1 MRDNNSFRKH
11 ARPSW
16 NGCKP
21 TSRKLLELLQFNMGS
36 TLQALI
42 SNNTAPTAA
51 PLHELGPGR
60 RKNMKFSKFARATVT
75 AAVSLG
81 VAASFTACGPNGT
94 DNTVDYVF
102 VISSKNNPG
111 QIDAYKL
118 DYQSGSLLRVGAAY
132 SSGGSDPT
140 GLVTSPN
147 FQNLYV
153 VNRGTNQIVQ
163 FAIGS
168 GASLTQKNAYQTPG
182 SSPNAV
188 AINTAGTLLFVTDT
202 YQPQYS
208 AANPGTGA
216 LVVYPIKSDGS
227 LGTAVA
233 NGSLSYFPLTTDTS
247 EVLTPTAVN
256 AVTQNPV
263 NSTTTGPSLVYV
275 VAQNAT
281 TGLGSIVSFS
291 VGTGGALTPVPCSSS
306 AAICG
311 SNGDG
316 TYNAG
321 TAPNAIASTPRGLFL
336 YVTDSLN
343 NQLISYTVQSSGQII
358 PSQNGPT
365 RTDVYPDGVT
375 VDPRGE
381 YIYVANYNAKDVSAY
396 TINPGTGYPT
406 GVAAA
411 GTYLASTG
419 PTCILVEPSL
429 GRFVYTTN
437 FLDASV
443 SGFNLDPNTG
453 TLTAVPNTPFL
464 ASGQPTCM
472 AAVPYGNHAISTP
485 VT

>member
-1 MRDNNSFRKH
+1 
-11 ARPSW
+11 
-16 NGCKP
+16 
-21 TSRKLLELLQFNMGS
+21 
-36 TLQALI
+36 
-42 SNNTAPTAA
+42 
-51 PLHELGPGR
+51 
-60 RKNMKFSKFARATVT
+60 MKFSKFARATV
-75 AAVSLG
+75 AASLSLG
-81 VAASFTACGPNGT
+81 AAASFTACGPNGL

-102 VISSKNNPG
+102 VINAKNNPG

-118 DYQSGSLLRVGAAY
+118 DYQSGSLLQITGSPY
-132 SSGGSDPT
+132 SSGGADPT

-147 FQNLYV
+147 YQNLYV

-168 GASLTQKNAYQTPG
+168 GGALTQKNVYSTPG

-188 AINTAGTLLFVTDT
+188 AINTAGTLLFVT
-202 YQPQYS
+202 YLS
-208 AANPGTGA
+208 GATGA
-216 LVVYPIKSDGS
+216 LAVFPINSDGT
-227 LGTAVA
+227 LGTAAANVA
-233 NGSLSYFPLTTDTS
+233 LTS
-247 EVLTPTAVN
+247 QANEVLTPTAVD

-263 NSTTTGPSLVYV
+263 NSTTAGPSFVYV

-281 TGLGSIVSFS
+281 SGLGSIVGFS
-291 VGTGGALTPVPCSSS
+291 VASGGALTAVPCSSS
-306 AAICG
+306 ASICG
-311 SNGDG
+311 SSGDG

-343 NQLISYTVQSSGQII
+343 NQLIAYTVQSSGQII
-358 PSQNGPT
+358 PSQDGPT

-381 YIYVANYNAKDVSAY
+381 YVYVSNYNAKDVSAY

-419 PTCILVEPSL
+419 PTCVLVEPSL
-429 GRFVYTTN
+429 GRYVYTTN
-437 FLDASV
+437 FLDNSV
-443 SGFNLDPNTG
+443 SGFSLDPNTG

-472 AAVPYGNHAISTP
+472 AAVPVGNHAIPTP